1 MHWATEED
9 ARSHAREIES
19 LKGDIRRLNALRDE
33 SLESQRR
40 DLTQTFETLLQ
51 QREEGF
57 ARKEQEIASQVTTL
71 ETRFEALQTENTRLK
86 SELSSA
92 QRKRESM
99 TEELALKEEAMRKL
113 QWTLEDERAERHQSE
128 NMNAHKLQQVAIE
141 LSMQKENAGR
151 DLTDLKN
158 KLAMVF
164 LTIQTL
170 LVTYS

>member
-9 ARSHAREIES
+9 ARSHAREVDS

-57 ARKEQEIASQVTTL
+57 ARKEHEIASQVSIL

-86 SELSSA
+86 NEVSGA
-92 QRKRESM
+92 QRKKEAMS
-99 TEELALKEEAMRKL
+99 EELTVKEEVIRKL
-113 QWTLEDERAERHQSE
+113 QWTLEDERAEKHQSD
-128 NMNAHKLQQVAIE
+128 NMNAHKLQQVTILNLDE
-141 LSMQKENAGR
+141 KEQRLQVACSSLF
-151 DLTDLKN
+151 DT
-158 KLAMVF
+158 
-164 LTIQTL
+164 
-170 LVTYS
+170 